1 MKPYISMKQRIL
13 FLLVC
18 LAQTLGMSAQKQLY
32 IPNEWLH
39 PWPADSLLYKEV
51 DADNKYTWSKSRSK
65 ESENFIVYWDKN
77 YGNTIPTNAPSAY
90 RVDIDDLLQK
100 AEGFYA
106 LNVGRLGFCDEAHSK
121 VSKYKMMI
129 LMNHSTEWICF
140 GAGYD
145 DTIGALWLSPSTC
158 KPVGHSVAHEVGHSF
173 QYQCY
178 SDLGGNAGFR
188 TAIGSGS
195 TFWEQ
200 TAQWQANQAYPELKW
215 NQSWSVF
222 KNTANYAM
230 THESMRYQSYWW
242 HYYLAEKYGI
252 DIIGKIWRHPVAKA
266 GDANEVYMNMK
277 GYSAADL
284 YKEYFDYAMKMATL
298 DLSVCRD
305 EAAPYIGSYTYN
317 CVALGGSKYQVAYSS
332 CPQSTGFNVIP
343 LSVPAAGTE
352 IVTTFTSLNKSAALA
367 EGDPVQYFHEDSL
380 FISLSGKKNYNC
392 YNNTRYNAQRAFRIG
407 YVALLEDGMRQYMY
421 EDKLY
426 CSETLTGDITEQ
438 VKAIVP
444 EKTKKLYLVIVPAPR
459 EYIQHKW
466 DGKIE
471 TDDQWPYT
479 VEFANTN
486 IAGVPTISDDM
497 SISDV
502 TLTYDVYFPKN
513 TSEYLGTMV
522 TVSDDAAAALG
533 TAFQMQPG
541 DIAGKMVNWNSAGP
555 QNGNI
560 MFYAVNA
567 SGNISNNA
575 SSANGY
581 GHWFNASGNRSDWA
595 NGYLFSE
602 FSPNSL
608 TFSIGQYPNKLTDN
622 KDYTIRQAMKY
633 VRGSETATATFIF
646 NIHIQSGKTG
656 AELSGI
662 EKKVDTG
669 IRQNTVC
676 VNNENVYTLDGKRV
690 KSIDANHGI
699 YIKGGKKIR

>member
-1 MKPYISMKQRIL
+1 MINEKSMRTY
-13 FLLVC
+13 LLVAILCIVQC
-18 LAQTLGMSAQKQLY
+18 LGAHAQKKLY

-51 DADNKYTWSKSRSK
+51 DSDNRYTWSKSRSR
-65 ESENFIVYWDKN
+65 ESDNFIVYWDKY
-77 YGNTIPTNAPSAY
+77 YGNTIPTDAPSAY
-90 RVDIDDLLQK
+90 KVDIDDLLRK

-106 LNVGRLGFCDEAHSK
+106 LNVGKLGFCDEANSK

-129 LMNHSTEWICF
+129 LVNHSTDWICY

-178 SDLGGNAGFR
+178 SDLRGNAGFR
-188 TAIGSGS
+188 AAIGDGS

-215 NQSWSVF
+215 AESWAIF
-222 KNTANYAM
+222 KNTVNYAM
-230 THESMRYQSYWW
+230 THEWMRYQSYWW
-242 HYYLAEKYGI
+242 HYYLADKYGI
-252 DIIGKIWRHPVAKA
+252 DFIGRIWRHPMTNAA
-266 GDANEVYMNMK
+266 DPNEVFMDMK
-277 GYSAADL
+277 GYSSADL

-298 DLSVCRD
+298 DLDVCRE

-317 CVALGGSKYQVAYSS
+317 YVALGGTKYQVAYAS
-332 CPQSTGFNVIP
+332 CPQSTGFNVIS

-352 IVTTFTSLNKSAALA
+352 ITTDFTSLAKSASLA
-367 EGDPVQYFHEDSL
+367 EGDPVQYFDKESHYVSL
-380 FISLSGKKNYNC
+380 AGKKNYNC
-392 YNNTRYNAQRAFRIG
+392 YTNAKYNSQRAFRIG
-407 YVALLEDGMRQYMY
+407 YVALLEDGTRQYLY

-426 CSETLTGDITEQ
+426 CSETSTADITEQ

-444 EKTKKLYLVIVPAPR
+444 EKTKKLYLVIVPAPK

-466 DGKIE
+466 DDNIQN
-471 TDDQWPYT
+471 DDQWPYI
-479 VEFANTN
+479 VEFTNTN
-486 IAGVPTISDDM
+486 IAGLPTISDGM

-513 TSEYLGTMV
+513 TTEYSSTTVM
-522 TVSDDAAAALG
+522 VSDEAAAALG
-533 TAFQMQPG
+533 TAFQMMPG
-541 DIAGKMVNWNSAGP
+541 DIAGRMVGWTSAGP
-555 QNGNI
+555 KDGNI

-567 SGNISNNA
+567 NGSISNTA

-595 NGYLFSE
+595 SGYLFSE
-602 FSPNSL
+602 FAPNSL
-608 TFSIGQYPNKLTDN
+608 TFSIGQYPNKLTNN
-622 KDYTIRQAMKY
+622 KDYTIRQALKY
-633 VRGSETATATFIF
+633 VLGSETATATFVF
-646 NIHIQSGKTG
+646 NIHVQSGKTG

-662 EKKVDTG
+662 EKQVDTG
-669 IRQNTVC
+669 IKMNTIS
-676 VNNENVYTLDGKRV
+676 NDKDRVYTLDGKLV
-690 KSIDANHGI
+690 KDIDHHHGI

>member
-1 MKPYISMKQRIL
+1 MKQKYLIAFI
-13 FLLVC
+13 FLVQ
-18 LAQTLGMSAQKQLY
+18 AIGMSAQKQLY

-65 ESENFIVYWDKN
+65 ESDNFIVYWDKY

-90 RVDIDDLLQK
+90 KVDIDDLLKK

-106 LNVGRLGFCDEAHSK
+106 LNVGKLGFCDEANSK

-129 LMNHSTEWICF
+129 LVNHSTEWICY

-178 SDLGGNAGFR
+178 SDLRGNAGFR
-188 TAIGSGS
+188 AAIGDGS

-200 TAQWQANQAYPELKW
+200 TAQWQANQAYPEQKW
-215 NQSWSVF
+215 AESWAIF
-222 KNTANYAM
+222 RNTANYAM
-230 THESMRYQSYWW
+230 THEWMRYQSYWW
-242 HYYLAEKYGI
+242 HYYLADKYGI
-252 DIIGKIWRHPVAKA
+252 DFIGKIWRHPMTKA
-266 GDANEVYMNMK
+266 ADPNEVFMDMK
-277 GYSAADL
+277 GYSSADL

-298 DLSVCRD
+298 DLDVCRE

-317 CVALGGSKYQVAYSS
+317 YVALGGTKYQVAYAS
-332 CPQSTGFNVIP
+332 CPQSTGFNVIS
-343 LSVPAAGTE
+343 LSVPTAGTE
-352 IVTTFTSLNKSAALA
+352 ITTDFTSLAKSASLA
-367 EGDPVQYFHEDSL
+367 EGDPVQYFDKESHYVSL
-380 FISLSGKKNYNC
+380 AEKKNYNC
-392 YNNTRYNAQRAFRIG
+392 YTNTKYNSQRAFRIG
-407 YVALLEDGMRQYMY
+407 YVALLEDGTRQYLY

-426 CSETLTGDITEQ
+426 CSETSTADITEQ

-444 EKTKKLYLVIVPAPR
+444 EKTKKLYLVIVPAPK

-466 DGKIE
+466 DDIIQN
-471 TDDQWPYT
+471 DDQWPYI
-479 VEFANTN
+479 VEFTNTN
-486 IAGVPTISDDM
+486 IAGLPTISDGM

-513 TSEYLGTMV
+513 TTEYSSTTV
-522 TVSDDAAAALG
+522 TVSDEAAAALG
-533 TAFQMQPG
+533 TAFQMMPG
-541 DIAGKMVNWNSAGP
+541 DIAGKMVGWTSAGP
-555 QNGNI
+555 KDGTI

-567 SGNISNNA
+567 NGSISNTS

-595 NGYLFSE
+595 SGYLFSE
-602 FSPNSL
+602 FAPNSL
-608 TFSIGQYPNKLTDN
+608 TFSIGQYPNKLTNN
-622 KDYTIRQAMKY
+622 KDYTIRQALKY
-633 VRGSETATATFIF
+633 VRGSETATATFVF
-646 NIHIQSGKTG
+646 NIHVQSGKTG

-662 EKKVDTG
+662 EKQVDTG
-669 IRQNTVC
+669 IKMNTVS
-676 VNNENVYTLDGKRV
+676 NDKDRIYTLDGKLV
-690 KSIDANHGI
+690 KDIDHHHGI